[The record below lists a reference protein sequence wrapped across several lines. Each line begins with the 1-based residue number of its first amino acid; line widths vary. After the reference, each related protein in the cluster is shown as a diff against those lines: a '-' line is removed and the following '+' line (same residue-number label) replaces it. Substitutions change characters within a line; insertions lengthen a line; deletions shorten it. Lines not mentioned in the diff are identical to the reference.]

1 MPFARKADK
10 VDFYTDVNN
19 LKKRWKRV
27 ADDVNS
33 TPSQVIEANKRLEY
47 LLASSSEEKKI
58 QRIMR
63 LAEYGAKLGIRI
75 NAALEVTEDVN
86 ELLDNMLAALATPA
100 KEDSSV
106 IQG

>member
-1 MPFARKADK
+1 MPFARKTDK

-19 LKKRWKRV
+19 LKRRWKRV

-47 LLASSSEEKKI
+47 LLASSPEEKKI

-63 LAEYGAKLGIRI
+63 LAEYGSKLGIRI
-75 NAALEVTEDVN
+75 NATLEVTEDVN
-86 ELLDNMLAALATPA
+86 ELLDNMMDALAKP
-100 KEDSSV
+100 KEATNG